1 MMKSK
6 DRNKLCICGS
16 GEKTKRCFPNHKNE
30 NSMDRNKPCECGSG
44 IETIK
49 CCETM
54 LMELKKMGY
63 NNLEQEYQKYDS
75 DEVFGEFQSVQS
87 QLVKNHIYEYPK
99 YKKEDFPN
107 CIETNVFTDKSRLG
121 KDTIWKINKVIS
133 QFRLVENLCYEN
145 SFILSSYIDE
155 VDKVVGWKGKKKTID
170 YGYNIVSS
178 INSNVDLLTTPLI
191 STNPQND
198 NEYIIHDKKD
208 DFYYVRH
215 SWNKVGNVHFDLTPS
230 ENLFGGEMKYVR
242 YSELPN
248 TYNQNEKE
256 KIQFGLGLNLKL
268 DIFGKHTGEQ
278 VR

>member
-1 MMKSK
+1 M
-6 DRNKLCICGS
+6 
-16 GEKTKRCFPNHKNE
+16 
-30 NSMDRNKPCECGSG
+30 
-44 IETIK
+44 
-49 CCETM
+49 
-54 LMELKKMGY
+54 
-63 NNLEQEYQKYDS
+63 
-75 DEVFGEFQSVQS
+75 
-87 QLVKNHIYEYPK
+87 
-99 YKKEDFPN
+99 
-107 CIETNVFTDKSRLG
+107 
-121 KDTIWKINKVIS
+121 
-133 QFRLVENLCYEN
+133 
-145 SFILSSYIDE
+145 
-155 VDKVVGWKGKKKTID
+155 
-170 YGYNIVSS
+170 
-178 INSNVDLLTTPLI
+178 DLLTTPLI

>member
-1 MMKSK
+1 MSMKPIKPLPSIRSINQNNRILTSSWVMK
-6 DRNKLCICGS
+6 GK
-16 GEKTKRCFPNHKNE
+16 
-30 NSMDRNKPCECGSG
+30 DRNKPCPCGSG
-44 IETIK
+44 IKTIK

-107 CIETNVFTDKSRLG
+107 CIETKVFTDKSRLR
-121 KDTIWKINKVIS
+121 KDTMWKINKVIS
-133 QFRLVENLCYEN
+133 QIRLVEKECYHN

-155 VDKVVGWKGKKKTID
+155 VDKVVGWFGKKETID
-170 YGYNIVSS
+170 CGYKIVSS
-178 INSNVDLLTTPLI
+178 INSNVDLITTPMI

-198 NEYIIHDKKD
+198 NDYMIHDKKD
-208 DFYYVRH
+208 DLYYCRH
-215 SWNKVGNVHFDLTPS
+215 SWNKVGNLHFDLTPK
-230 ENLFGGEMKYVR
+230 NLFGGELKYVR

-248 TYNQNEKE
+248 TYNLNEK
-256 KIQFGLGLNLKL
+256 KMIQFGICLNLIL
-268 DIFGKHTGEQ
+268 DIFGNYGK
-278 VR
+278 

>member
-1 MMKSK
+1 MKSR
-6 DRNKLCICGS
+6 DRNKPCICGS
-16 GEKTKRCFPNHKNE
+16 GLKTKKCFPNHNNSKN
-30 NSMDRNKPCECGSG
+30 RNKPCECGSG

-54 LMELKKMGY
+54 LMELKKMEN
-63 NNLEQEYQKYDS
+63 NNLFQEYQKYKS

-107 CIETNVFTDKSRLG
+107 CIETKVFTDKSRLR
-121 KDTIWKINKVIS
+121 KDTIWKMNKVIS

-155 VDKVVGWKGKKKTID
+155 VDKVVGWMGKKKTPIH

-178 INSNVDLLTTPLI
+178 INSNVDLMTTPLI

-215 SWNKVGNVHFDLTPS
+215 SWNKVGNVHFDLTPH

-256 KIQFGLGLNLKL
+256 KIQFGLGLKLKL

-278 VR
+278 V